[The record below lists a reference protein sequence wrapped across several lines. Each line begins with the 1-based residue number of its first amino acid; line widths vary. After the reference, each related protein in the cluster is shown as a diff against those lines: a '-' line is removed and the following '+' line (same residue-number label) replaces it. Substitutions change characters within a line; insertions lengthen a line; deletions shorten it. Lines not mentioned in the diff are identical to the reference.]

1 MSTIL
6 KALRRL
12 EEEKAAGAPR
22 ELREEVAALPPSR
35 SRSRSRLWLPGA
47 ALAGLLAVA
56 GAWWGLAP
64 RGESEAVAPV
74 ARVQEPA
81 AQPSETPT
89 PPAAPEIPTLPVLPV
104 LPILPELRPA
114 PPQGEVAG
122 LPSQA
127 FASRVEVVNRP
138 AAKPRIPMEEPAAPI
153 LDAPPSPEP
162 PLSNALPA
170 PSARPAASAPTDPAP
185 KIAASTE
192 PVPAPQPAPP
202 ELKPARVARV
212 PAPTS
217 PAPAPDPPAPSR
229 APVDQAL
236 APPVSNAQSVPSL
249 RVEKTLWHP
258 RPDRREAVIVVDGG
272 SPRRIHEGDV
282 VAGTLVSEIQPS
294 GVVFERD
301 GETLRRG
308 VGD

>member
-89 PPAAPEIPTLPVLPV
+89 PPAAPEIPTLPVLP
-104 LPILPELRPA
+104 ILPELRPA

-192 PVPAPQPAPP
+192 PVPAPQPAPGTEAGAGRSGPRADLTGSRPGPAGP
-202 ELKPARVARV
+202 EPRAGRPGVG
-212 PAPTS
+212 APRFQ
-217 PAPAPDPPAPSR
+217 R
-229 APVDQAL
+229 AVRAFSAGREDAL
-236 APPVSNAQSVPSL
+236 APA
-249 RVEKTLWHP
+249 
-258 RPDRREAVIVVDGG
+258 
-272 SPRRIHEGDV
+272 
-282 VAGTLVSEIQPS
+282 AGPA
-294 GVVFERD
+294 
-301 GETLRRG
+301 
-308 VGD
+308 

>member
-22 ELREEVAALPPSR
+22 ELREEVAALPPAF

-47 ALAGLLAVA
+47 ALLGLLGVA

-64 RGESEAVAPV
+64 RSEGEAIGPV
-74 ARVQEPA
+74 AQVQERVRP
-81 AQPSETPT
+81 PETPT
-89 PPAAPEIPTLPVLPV
+89 PPAAPEIPTLPVLPT
-104 LPILPELRPA
+104 LPVFPELRPA

-138 AAKPRIPMEEPAAPI
+138 AAKPRIPLEEPAAPM
-153 LDAPPSPEP
+153 LDAPPAPEP
-162 PLSNALPA
+162 PLANALPA
-170 PSARPAASAPTDPAP
+170 PGTRPAASASTDPAP
-185 KIAASTE
+185 KTAASTE
-192 PVPAPQPAPP
+192 PVPAPQPTPP
-202 ELKPARVARV
+202 
-212 PAPTS
+212 S
-217 PAPAPDPPAPSR
+217 D
-229 APVDQAL
+229 
-236 APPVSNAQSVPSL
+236 AQSVPAL
-249 RVEKTLWHP
+249 RVERTLWHP

-272 SPRRIHEGDV
+272 SPRRIREGEV
-282 VAGTLVSEIQPS
+282 VDGTLVSEIQPS